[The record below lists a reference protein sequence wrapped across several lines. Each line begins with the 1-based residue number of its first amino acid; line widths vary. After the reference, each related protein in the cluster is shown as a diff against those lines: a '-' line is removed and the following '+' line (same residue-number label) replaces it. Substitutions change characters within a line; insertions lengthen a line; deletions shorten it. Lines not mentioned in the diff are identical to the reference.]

1 MSLKKTEVSDRII
14 LCDSFALF
22 QKKKK
27 KYIYIYI
34 MATTRS
40 RMPMTTVFKSFH
52 LLLTFSL
59 TMFKQGWAVY
69 TCSLFAA
76 AQQDL

>member
-40 RMPMTTVFKSFH
+40 RMPTLPLYNHKGF
-52 LLLTFSL
+52 
-59 TMFKQGWAVY
+59 
-69 TCSLFAA
+69 
-76 AQQDL
+76 DLGHTHMV